1 MSIVDCRQILFNVDM
16 TTMWNNYNSKASLIT
31 KEEATREN
39 FKHHAINVSFRFHFV
54 CFPKRF
60 GGTINSLFS
69 LPYEWVYACITYS
82 FGGWDSAKGRTY
94 LQLCENLWRILLLD
108 KARLYLRS
116 LHLIGI
122 NEMYFCQS
130 LMTNSN
136 PISINVKST
145 SIWLLFRF

>member
-1 MSIVDCRQILFNVDM
+1 MFPSVFILC
-16 TTMWNNYNSKASLIT
+16 
-31 KEEATREN
+31 
-39 FKHHAINVSFRFHFV
+39 VSR
-54 CFPKRF
+54 KRF
-60 GGTINSLFS
+60 GGTINLLFS

-82 FGGWDSAKGRTY
+82 FGGRDSAKGRTY

-108 KARLYLRS
+108 KALLYLRS
-116 LHLIGI
+116 LCLIGI

-145 SIWLLFRF
+145 SIWLLLRFYAWRVMLVFYIVFNSDLLLLLFEFYFYTKWGHWGGFF